1 MIIFSLKK
9 SVKQTERQLSSQPDE
24 KPRPTRQSNP
34 PVGDLLSECV
44 GEVNQD
50 SIFSRKDVKYATLGG
65 RASRSQKNVSFNK
78 PPAIRGRNGQVGSVP
93 NISQLASN
101 IANQK

>member
-9 SVKQTERQLSSQPDE
+9 SVKQTERQLSSRPDE
-24 KPRPTRQSNP
+24 KPRSTRTNP

-44 GEVNQD
+44 GEVNPD

-65 RASRSQKNVSFNK
+65 RASRSQRNVHFNK
-78 PPAIRGRNGQVGSVP
+78 PPTIRGRNGQVGSVP

>member
-9 SVKQTERQLSSQPDE
+9 SVKKTEKHLSSRPDE
-24 KPRPTRQSNP
+24 KPRSTRTNP

-44 GEVNQD
+44 GEVNPD
-50 SIFSRKDVKYATLGG
+50 SIFSRKDVKYATCGG
-65 RASRSQKNVSFNK
+65 RANRSQRNVHFNK
-78 PPAIRGRNGQVGSVP
+78 PPKIRGRNGQVGSAP